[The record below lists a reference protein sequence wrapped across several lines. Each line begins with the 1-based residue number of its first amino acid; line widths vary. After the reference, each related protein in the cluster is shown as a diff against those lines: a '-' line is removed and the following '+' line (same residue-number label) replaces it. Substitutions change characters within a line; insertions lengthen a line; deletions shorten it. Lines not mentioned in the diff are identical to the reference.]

1 MKRQFQ
7 IEDQRR
13 GVTDLKCSVK
23 SISTIAAIVSMLVF
37 SGCSGTRSDALLGA
51 WQTGVIPCEWGSN
64 QITVQFLADGR
75 VVGTNDFVS
84 GGPLSWEGTYR
95 VRGNVI
101 QRTIK
106 GDMQEIAYWIEGDRL
121 RMQIDHEDY
130 RFIRLTTEPGG
141 AANRS
146 QSAGPETNRTS
157 SAAGSG
163 G

>member
-1 MKRQFQ
+1 
-7 IEDQRR
+7 
-13 GVTDLKCSVK
+13 
-23 SISTIAAIVSMLVF
+23 MLVF

-130 RFIRLTTEPGG
+130 RFIRLG
-141 AANRS
+141 S
-146 QSAGPETNRTS
+146 PEQNLLLGKLVADVRARDPEITSPTFTSRT
-157 SAAGSG
+157 
-163 G
+163 